1 MQVRPAPSQGMT
13 YAEQQLLE
21 QQNMLMQQQVTFIE
35 KKNEPLTETSKNVT
49 PEKTTA
55 PKPPKPLT

>member
-1 MQVRPAPSQGMT
+1 MQVRPAPSRVMT

-35 KKNEPLTETSKNVT
+35 KKNEP
-49 PEKTTA
+49 
-55 PKPPKPLT
+55 

>member
-1 MQVRPAPSQGMT
+1 MT

-35 KKNEPLTETSKNVT
+35 KKNEP
-49 PEKTTA
+49 
-55 PKPPKPLT
+55 